1 MEVAIGIESLIF
13 SSIIIGNI
21 SEFCLFISISCSRDL
36 TVLLFH
42 LSSCLREIPC
52 HEVQTPGYYR
62 KSLSMKNTP
71 RGKKCSL
78 RPRRYRPFYSTIEL
92 LWTLQCVVRAIL
104 LVFTTVRLGQSR
116 VSVIFSRWKQLIFVR
131 VKWYTGNRQG
141 VLIVCFNNNRPEILA
156 WCLILLTI
164 MCCVFNKKTRTL
176 IISIFLNMIFLMSNY
191 ENKYNDAI

>member
-1 MEVAIGIESLIF
+1 MSKMIFGLRQCIQLQIFFTLRPYIYSITVLYLAIPQMEVAIGIESLIF

-78 RPRRYRPFYSTIEL
+78 RPCRYRPFNSTIEL

-116 VSVIFSRWKQLIFVR
+116 VSVIFSR
-131 VKWYTGNRQG
+131 
-141 VLIVCFNNNRPEILA
+141 
-156 WCLILLTI
+156 
-164 MCCVFNKKTRTL
+164 
-176 IISIFLNMIFLMSNY
+176 
-191 ENKYNDAI
+191 